1 MVLTF
6 LLLYLST
13 MFLFMYMTSECIRVS
28 IDTKFQRI
36 EDNKMWADFEK
47 ENDERVARLINTL
60 EKILPVCQSHIENLE
75 NLQRIIKN

>member
-6 LLLYLST
+6 LLLYFSF

-28 IDTKFQRI
+28 IDTKTKRI
-36 EDNKMWADFEK
+36 ENNKMWADFEK
-47 ENDERVARLINTL
+47 ENDERVARFINTL
-60 EKILPVCQSHIENLE
+60 EKVIPVCQTHIENLE